1 MKLLLDTHLLLWV
14 AGDSRRVPRQAADLI
29 EDADNTLMFSVIS
42 LIEVAIKTA
51 RAKPEFQVDAARL
64 RSMLLAAEYQEVEVI
79 GDHALALGRL
89 DPVHK
94 DPFDRLL
101 LAQAI
106 AEDATLLTSD
116 ATLARHPGPILK
128 V

>member
-1 MKLLLDTHLLLWV
+1 MRVLLDTHLLLWV
-14 AGDSRRVPRQAADLI
+14 AGNRRRVPKRAAELI
-29 EDADNTLMFSVIS
+29 ENPDTILMFSVVS

-51 RAKPEFQVDAARL
+51 RSRPDFQVDARRL
-64 RSMLLAAEYQEVEVI
+64 RAMLLAAQYEEIEVS

-89 DPVHK
+89 DTIHK

-106 AEDATLLTSD
+106 VEEATLLTSD
-116 ATLARHPGPILK
+116 RILSRYPGPILK